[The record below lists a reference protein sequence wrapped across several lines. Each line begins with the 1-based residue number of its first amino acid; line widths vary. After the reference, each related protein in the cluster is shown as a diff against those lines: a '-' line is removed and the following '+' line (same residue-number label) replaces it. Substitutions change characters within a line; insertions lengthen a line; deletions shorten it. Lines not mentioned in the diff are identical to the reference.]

1 MWLYYVLA
9 LSVCMN
15 IVAFFFIIPE
25 KNDRLARQMEYINY
39 LASKF
44 SDLYSDIQNGMVEL
58 KKMIDGIK

>member
-1 MWLYYVLA
+1 MLA
-9 LSVCMN
+9 LSVSMN

-44 SDLYSDIQNGMVEL
+44 SDLYSDIERGMVEL
-58 KKMIDGIK
+58 NKMIDGIK

>member
-1 MWLYYVLA
+1 MLA
-9 LSVCMN
+9 LSVSMN